1 MSFNTLMALLV
12 HSVVDGL
19 GDKPTVMELGN
30 QTLKADDGALQQIL
44 ERSKAMD
51 LDQVDV
57 EGLRAL
63 ITQGADARGDRAADY
78 YRLLGFSDYQAI
90 DVNDLYGS
98 LVMDLNTELS
108 AAYDYRETFTLVT
121 NNGTGEHVFNQDAI
135 FRNVHALTAPGGIM
149 IHSMPFYEFVNHGFY
164 SFHPNLYTALAEAND
179 YQLLAL
185 GVATRNGKGIV
196 ARSEES
202 EAAGPILLD
211 ESPVPLNVLLSE
223 AKARQP
229 GLKGLL
235 KRFTG
240 KPESRRFGRL
250 LRGLQGDKQNLLLF
264 SILRKQQDA
273 PFKTPIQGIYA
284 GVVDDVLKPAYG
296 LEAQPGSTK

>member
-19 GDKPTVMELGN
+19 GKKPTVMELGN
-30 QTLKADDGALQQIL
+30 QTLKADDDALSAIL
-44 ERSKAMD
+44 DRSKD
-51 LDQVDV
+51 QGLDQVDL

-63 ITQGADARGDRAADY
+63 ITQGAESRGDRAADY

-108 AAYDYRETFTLVT
+108 SAYDYHETFNLVT

-135 FRNVHALTAPGGIM
+135 FRNVHALTAEGGIM

-185 GVATRNGKGIV
+185 GVATRNGKGIL
-196 ARSEES
+196 ARSQVIKD
-202 EAAGPILLD
+202 AGPILLD
-211 ESPVPLNVLLSE
+211 ETPVPLNILLSE

-229 GLKGLL
+229 GLKGMI
-235 KRFTG
+235 KRFSG
-240 KPESRRFGRL
+240 KQESRRFGRL

-264 SILRKQQDA
+264 SIFRKQSDA

-296 LEAQPGSTK
+296 LERPSEAAQ